1 MGHAKPELAGERA
14 ALAASLDAARRAVV
28 ATLVGVPAPLLREP
42 LVSPDSSLLGVIK
55 HLVLLERWWFAHT
68 FAGLDVALQDSDDHP
83 PVGWPLERSDTPRSV
98 LDEYRAEC
106 RRSRGIV
113 ERAGLDDL
121 AARPSPSGREVV
133 LRMVVLHM
141 IEQTNRHAGHAD
153 VLRCLIDGAT
163 GAGSDWWNR
172 KNPLGS

>member
-1 MGHAKPELAGERA
+1 MGRAKPEIAGERA
-14 ALAASLDAARRAVV
+14 MLAASLDGARHAVV
-28 ATLVGVPAPLLREP
+28 ATLVGVPAALLREP
-42 LVSPDSSLLGVIK
+42 LVSPDSSLLGVIE
-55 HLVLLERWWFAHT
+55 HLTFLERLWFACT
-68 FAGLDVALQDSDDHP
+68 FAGLDVALDDPDDHP
-83 PVGWPLERSDTPRSV
+83 LIGWPLERSDTARSV
-98 LDEYRAEC
+98 LDQYRAEC

-113 ERAGLDDL
+113 ERAGLDDG
-121 AARPSPSGREVV
+121 AARPTPSGREVV
-133 LRMVVLHM
+133 LRWVVLHM